1 MRKVVLLGALLML
14 LLTVPAVVA
23 SASFSGTACKGTKTD
38 RAISL
43 RAHGLSC
50 RAANKSLGKGSDP
63 AYTCKEVGKPRRR
76 PPFPFKCTSKK
87 HKKVFYTYNVFGG

>member
-14 LLTVPAVVA
+14 LLTVPVVIANA
-23 SASFSGTACKGTKTD
+23 SSSGAACKGTKTD

-50 RAANKSLGKGSDP
+50 RAANQSLHKGADP
-63 AYTCKEVGKPRRR
+63 AFTCKQFGKPRKH

-87 HKKVFYTYNVFGG
+87 HKNVFYTYNVFGG